1 MYIIRMLGEKGQ
13 IVIPKDVREYFGLKR
28 GSRLLFEV
36 KNDEIIIRPQ
46 KDEEFA
52 EEFCSIVKEKLT
64 KKIDIK
70 RLYHEQIEGRNI
82 L

>member
-1 MYIIRMLGEKGQ
+1 MLGEKGQ
-13 IVIPKDVREYFGLKR
+13 IVIPKDIREYFGLKR

-70 RLYHEQIEGRNI
+70 RLYHDQIEGRNI

>member
-1 MYIIRMLGEKGQ
+1 MYIIRTVGEKGQ
-13 IVIPKDVREYFGLKR
+13 IVIPKDIREYFGLRR

-70 RLYHEQIEGRNI
+70 RLYHDQIEGRNI

>member
-13 IVIPKDVREYFGLKR
+13 IVIPKDIREYFDLKR

-36 KNDEIIIRPQ
+36 RNDEIIIRPQ

-52 EEFCSIVKEKLT
+52 EEFCSIIKEKLT

-70 RLYHEQIEGRNI
+70 RLYHDQIEGRNI

>member
-1 MYIIRMLGEKGQ
+1 MYITRMLGEKGQ
-13 IVIPKDVREYFGLKR
+13 IVIPKDIREYFDLKR
-28 GSRLLFEV
+28 GSRLLSEV

-52 EEFCSIVKEKLT
+52 EEFCSIIKEKLT

-70 RLYHEQIEGRNI
+70 RLYHDQIEERNI

>member
-1 MYIIRMLGEKGQ
+1 MLGEKGQ

>member
-1 MYIIRMLGEKGQ
+1 MYIIRTVGEKGQ
-13 IVIPKDVREYFGLKR
+13 IVIPKDIREYFDLKR

-36 KNDEIIIRPQ
+36 KNDEIIIKPQ

-70 RLYHEQIEGRNI
+70 RLYHDQIEGRNI

>member
-1 MYIIRMLGEKGQ
+1 MYITRMLGEKGQ
-13 IVIPKDVREYFGLKR
+13 IVIPKDIREYFDLKR
-28 GSRLLFEV
+28 GSRLLSEV

-70 RLYHEQIEGRNI
+70 RLYHDQIEERNI

>member
-1 MYIIRMLGEKGQ
+1 MYIIRTVGEKGQ
-13 IVIPKDVREYFGLKR
+13 IVIPKDIREYFGLKR

-70 RLYHEQIEGRNI
+70 RLYHDQIEGRNI

>member
-13 IVIPKDVREYFGLKR
+13 IVIPKDIREYFGLKW

-52 EEFCSIVKEKLT
+52 EEFCSIVEEKLT
-64 KKIDIK
+64 KKIEIN